1 MSALPHSTLS
11 RRLLIGLF
19 VASLTYWVLIA
30 WLTFRDSVD
39 EVHQLFDAHL
49 AQTALAVLHITDPD
63 DGDPVVMPSTTAV
76 PALREIFGQW
86 PALPGR
92 AAPASKAMS
101 LADGELQSVQR
112 EYEKRLRYQVWSSKG
127 DLLLRSAN
135 ANGESMTDQDGYSQ
149 TTDQEGSVWRHYVV
163 WDQDKDFRVVVSE
176 DYELRLGMVRRF
188 ALHVARPLALGLP
201 VLIVL
206 LWLSVRRGL
215 TPLAALT
222 REIQGRK
229 PDNLQAIDVVSAP
242 GEVQPVLTALNQ
254 LLVRVDQALEG
265 ERRFTS
271 NAAHE
276 LRTPLAAIQVHL
288 HLARSAVTEDERQHA
303 MAQLEHGVDRGIRLI
318 GQLLTLARLDPEQ
331 ALPQT
336 EVVDLGALAQAV
348 CAELAPLALQREQAL
363 ALEVEPN
370 LPTLLG
376 NGDMLSMLV
385 GNLLDNAIRY
395 SPQGGH
401 IQVDIGQSDAGLQ
414 MTVSDDGPGIPTSL
428 RQRVFDRFYRGAGQ
442 SQAGTGLGL
451 SICKRIAELH
461 DARLRIDDA
470 AGQRGTAVHVLF
482 SRSTSDR
489 VPNKSPAR
497 AGL

>member
-1 MSALPHSTLS
+1 MTGCAN
-11 RRLLIGLF
+11 RGGYGL
-19 VASLTYWVLIA
+19 
-30 WLTFRDSVD
+30 
-39 EVHQLFDAHL
+39 
-49 AQTALAVLHITDPD
+49 
-63 DGDPVVMPSTTAV
+63 G
-76 PALREIFGQW
+76 IFG
-86 PALPGR
+86 AG
-92 AAPASKAMS
+92 
-101 LADGELQSVQR
+101 
-112 EYEKRLRYQVWSSKG
+112 
-127 DLLLRSAN
+127 
-135 ANGESMTDQDGYSQ
+135 
-149 TTDQEGSVWRHYVV
+149 
-163 WDQDKDFRVVVSE
+163 
-176 DYELRLGMVRRF
+176 
-188 ALHVARPLALGLP
+188 
-201 VLIVL
+201 
-206 LWLSVRRGL
+206 
-215 TPLAALT
+215 
-222 REIQGRK
+222 
-229 PDNLQAIDVVSAP
+229 
-242 GEVQPVLTALNQ
+242 LTALNQ
-254 LLVRVDQALEG
+254 LLLRVDQALEG

-461 DARLRIDDA
+461 HARLRIDDA
-470 AGQRGTAVHVLF
+470 AGQRGTAVKVLF